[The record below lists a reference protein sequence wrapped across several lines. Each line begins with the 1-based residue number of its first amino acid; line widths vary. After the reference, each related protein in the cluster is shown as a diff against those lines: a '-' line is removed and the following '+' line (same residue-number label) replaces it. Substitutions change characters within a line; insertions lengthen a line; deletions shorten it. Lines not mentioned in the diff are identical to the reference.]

1 MTLSQQI
8 GPYLPYLRRYA
19 RALTGSQQ
27 IGDAFVVQT
36 LEVILEEPAS
46 FPKQHGVRAGLYRI
60 FSTLWSAVSEQSV
73 LAENE
78 GDSKAPS
85 VMRNVARLAP
95 HSRQAFLLT
104 TVERFARS
112 DIAFI
117 LDVDIQAVPALM
129 SQAAR
134 EIAECVATN
143 VLIIEDEALIA
154 AELSMIVRELGHSII
169 GVARTHA
176 EAKQLATQKTPGLV
190 LADIHLADGSSGID
204 AVNDILEQ
212 ADIPIIFITAYP
224 EDLLTGQRPEPTF
237 LISKPYD
244 VEAVKATICQSLFF
258 DQKAS
263 RISTASP
270 DRNVGGSSR

>member
-36 LEVILEEPAS
+36 LEALLAEPAS
-46 FPKQHGVRAGLYRI
+46 FPKQQGARAGLYRL
-60 FSTLWSAVSEQSV
+60 FSTLWSTVSEEPV
-73 LAENE
+73 LAENGE
-78 GDSKAPS
+78 GWEASAS
-85 VMRNVARLAP
+85 MMRNLARLAP
-95 HSRQAFLLT
+95 RSRQAFLLSA
-104 TVERFARS
+104 VERFARS

-117 LDVDIQAVPALM
+117 LDLDLEAVSRLM
-129 SQAAR
+129 SQAGR
-134 EIAECVATN
+134 DIAECIATD

-154 AELSMIVRELGHSII
+154 AELSMIVRELGHSVI
-169 GVARTHA
+169 GVARTQA
-176 EAKQLATQKTPGLV
+176 EAKALAARQMPGLV

-204 AVNDILEQ
+204 AVNDILAQ
-212 ADIPIIFITAYP
+212 ADVPIIFITAYP
-224 EDLLTGQRPEPTF
+224 ERLLTGQRPEPTF

-258 DQKAS
+258 NQKAS
-263 RISTASP
+263 RLSP
-270 DRNVGGSSR
+270 VATVT

>member
-1 MTLSQQI
+1 MTLSQEI

-19 RALTGSQQ
+19 RALTGSQK

-36 LEVILEEPAS
+36 LEAILEEPAS
-46 FPKQHGVRAGLYRI
+46 FPKQHGVRAGLYRV
-60 FSTLWSAVSEQSV
+60 FSTLWSTVSEQPI
-73 LAENE
+73 LAENLE
-78 GDSKAPS
+78 DFAASSS
-85 VMRNVARLAP
+85 VMQNVARLAP
-95 HSRQAFLLT
+95 RSRQAFLLN

-117 LDVDIQAVPALM
+117 LDADTEAVSGFM
-129 SQAAR
+129 SQAGR
-134 EIAECVATN
+134 EIAECIATN

-169 GVARTHA
+169 GVARTQS
-176 EAKQLATQKTPGLV
+176 EAKQLSTQKTPGLV

-204 AVNDILEQ
+204 AVNDILQ
-212 ADIPIIFITAYP
+212 HADIPIIFITAYP
-224 EDLLTGQRPEPTF
+224 ERLLTGQRPEPTF

-263 RISTASP
+263 RL
-270 DRNVGGSSR
+270 SSVETHNPPSI

>member
-19 RALTGSQQ
+19 RALTGSQD

-36 LEVILEEPAS
+36 LEAIIGEPAS
-46 FPKQHGVRAGLYRI
+46 FPKQLGVRAGLYRV
-60 FSTLWSAVSEQSV
+60 FSTLWSTV
-73 LAENE
+73 AEKSFSAE
-78 GDSKAPS
+78 PLEADGSAPA
-85 VMRNVARLAP
+85 MMHNVARLAP
-95 HSRQAFLLT
+95 RSRQAFLLK
-104 TVERFARS
+104 TVESFANF

-117 LDVDIQAVPALM
+117 LDVDIEALPELF
-129 SQAAR
+129 SQAGR
-134 EIAECVATN
+134 EIAECIVTN

-154 AELSMIVRELGHSII
+154 AELSMIVRELGHSLI
-169 GVARTHA
+169 GVARTQA
-176 EAKQLATQKTPGLV
+176 EAEALAAQKTPGLV

-204 AVNDILEQ
+204 AVNEILQQ
-212 ADIPIIFITAYP
+212 AATPIVFITAYP
-224 EDLLTGQRPEPTF
+224 ERLLTGQRPEPTF

-263 RISTASP
+263 KVPT
-270 DRNVGGSSR
+270 

>member
-1 MTLSQQI
+1 MTLSQEI

-19 RALTGSQQ
+19 RALTGSQK

-36 LEVILEEPAS
+36 LEAILEEPAS
-46 FPKQHGVRAGLYRI
+46 FPKQHGVRAGLYRV
-60 FSTLWSAVSEQSV
+60 FSTLWSTVSEQPV
-73 LAENE
+73 LAGNLE
-78 GDSKAPS
+78 DFAASSS
-85 VMRNVARLAP
+85 VMQNVARLAP
-95 HSRQAFLLT
+95 RSRQAFLLNS
-104 TVERFARS
+104 VERFARS

-117 LDVDIQAVPALM
+117 LDTDTEAVSGFM
-129 SQAAR
+129 SQAGR
-134 EIAECVATN
+134 EIAECIATN

-169 GVARTHA
+169 GVARTQA
-176 EAKQLATQKTPGLV
+176 EAKDLATQRTPGLV
-190 LADIHLADGSSGID
+190 LADINLADGSSGID
-204 AVNDILEQ
+204 AVNDILQQ

-224 EDLLTGQRPEPTF
+224 ERLLTGQRPEPTF

-263 RISTASP
+263 RLSSVAP
-270 DRNVGGSSR
+270 DS

>member
-36 LEVILEEPAS
+36 LEAILEEPVS
-46 FPKQHGVRAGLYRI
+46 FPKQQGVRAGLYRV
-60 FSTLWSAVSEQSV
+60 FSTLWSTVSEEPV
-73 LAENE
+73 LAENRE
-78 GDSKAPS
+78 AWEASS
-85 VMRNVARLAP
+85 VMQNVARLAP
-95 HSRQAFLLT
+95 HSRQAFLLNA
-104 TVERFARS
+104 VERFARS

-117 LDVDIQAVPALM
+117 LDIDLEAVSSLM
-129 SQAAR
+129 SQAGR
-134 EIAECVATN
+134 EIAERIATN

-169 GVARTHA
+169 GVARTQA
-176 EAKQLATQKTPGLV
+176 EAKALAVGQMPGLV

-204 AVNDILEQ
+204 AVNDILQQ
-212 ADIPIIFITAYP
+212 ADVPIIFITAYP
-224 EDLLTGQRPEPTF
+224 ERLLTGQRPEPTF

-258 DQKAS
+258 NQRAYRLSPAS
-263 RISTASP
+263 VS
-270 DRNVGGSSR
+270 

>member
-36 LEVILEEPAS
+36 LEVILEEPDS
-46 FPKQHGVRAGLYRI
+46 FPKQHGVRVGLYRI
-60 FSTLWSAVSEQSV
+60 FSTLWSAVSEQSI
-73 LAENE
+73 LAENLE
-78 GDSKAPS
+78 DLGAPS
-85 VMRNVARLAP
+85 VMQNVARLAP
-95 HSRQAFLLT
+95 RSRQALLLS
-104 TVERFARS
+104 TVERFGRS
-112 DIAFI
+112 DIAFV
-117 LDVDIQAVPALM
+117 LDIDIEAVSGLM
-129 SQAAR
+129 SQAGR
-134 EIAECVATN
+134 EIAECIATN

-154 AELSMIVRELGHSII
+154 AELSMIVRELGHSIV
-169 GVARTHA
+169 GVARTQA
-176 EAKQLATQKTPGLV
+176 EAKQLAIQETPGLV

-224 EDLLTGQRPEPTF
+224 ERLLTGQRPEPTF

-263 RISTASP
+263 RLSTVAP
-270 DRNVGGSSR
+270 DK

>member
-36 LEVILEEPAS
+36 LEAILEEPAA
-46 FPKQHGVRAGLYRI
+46 FPKQQGVRAGLYRV
-60 FSTLWSAVSEQSV
+60 FSTLWSTVSEAPV
-73 LAENE
+73 LAENGE
-78 GDSKAPS
+78 ESSSAT
-85 VMRNVARLAP
+85 MRNVAHLAP
-95 HSRQAFLLT
+95 HSRQAFLLN

-117 LDVDIQAVPALM
+117 LDLDLEAVSRLM
-129 SQAAR
+129 SQAGR
-134 EIAECVATN
+134 EIAECIATN

-154 AELSMIVRELGHSII
+154 AELSMIVRELGHSVI
-169 GVARTHA
+169 GVARTQT
-176 EAKQLATQKTPGLV
+176 EAKALAARQMPGLV

-204 AVNDILEQ
+204 AVNDILQQ
-212 ADIPIIFITAYP
+212 ADAPIIFITAYP
-224 EDLLTGQRPEPTF
+224 ERLLTGQRPEPTF

-258 DQKAS
+258 NQKAS
-263 RISTASP
+263 KVSPAAS
-270 DRNVGGSSR
+270 VA

>member
-36 LEVILEEPAS
+36 LEAILEEPAA
-46 FPKQHGVRAGLYRI
+46 FPKQQGVRAGLYRV
-60 FSTLWSAVSEQSV
+60 FSTLWSTVSEEPV
-73 LAENE
+73 LAENRE
-78 GDSKAPS
+78 EREASS
-85 VMRNVARLAP
+85 SMMQNVARLAP
-95 HSRQAFLLT
+95 HSRQAFLLNA
-104 TVERFARS
+104 VERFARS
-112 DIAFI
+112 DVAFI
-117 LDVDIQAVPALM
+117 LGLDLEAVSRLM
-129 SQAAR
+129 SQAGR
-134 EIAECVATN
+134 EIAECIATN

-169 GVARTHA
+169 GVARTQA
-176 EAKQLATQKTPGLV
+176 EAKALAAQKMPGLV

-204 AVNDILEQ
+204 AVNDILQQ
-212 ADIPIIFITAYP
+212 ADVPVIFITAYP
-224 EDLLTGQRPEPTF
+224 ERLLTGQRPEPTF

-258 DQKAS
+258 NQKAS
-263 RISTASP
+263 RLSPVAS
-270 DRNVGGSSR
+270 VT